1 MYGIGLPVVASFR
14 SPGLSRALRASTT
27 PVSILHRSL
36 SKRPFN
42 LPGTVLGNQRRYAQG
57 RYSRYDQQ
65 QYEQQHQDSRYEEE
79 SQWEYRP
86 EGPSGGRVLL
96 FRPIVWTAI
105 FTTGVYYLCTESF
118 IKHREQLRQS
128 SHYYFGRLGNFYGGS
143 TDDSQ
148 IADLMRDPRVQRL
161 VGWSHAVTGLSH
173 ARALSRVAR
182 LPDWIP
188 LELKRTVAA
197 FTDRWHTLSR
207 GQRCVYTIAAL
218 NAVVLGMWQI
228 PRLLPF
234 MARTFLHD
242 PRTGRSY
249 TLLTSSFSHRE
260 VWHFAFNTIGLVSF
274 GSIVADTMSTEQFT
288 AFYLSAG
295 VISGLA
301 SHLLSPLRAA
311 LIMPSLGAS
320 GAVYAVVGASMM
332 LNPDSKIALIFLPF
346 VPISISHAFP
356 ALLAYDFLGAIL
368 GWQKFGHV
376 AHLTGG
382 LLGIAYVQWGMDQW
396 AQLVRAIEVH
406 RAKRS
411 KQNSIG
417 R

>member
-1 MYGIGLPVVASFR
+1 MF
-14 SPGLSRALRASTT
+14 
-27 PVSILHRSL
+27 
-36 SKRPFN
+36 
-42 LPGTVLGNQRRYAQG
+42 GNQRRYTQD
-57 RYSRYDQQ
+57 RYSRYSQH
-65 QYEQQHQDSRYEEE
+65 QYEQQYQDQRYEAED

-86 EGPSGGRVLL
+86 DGPSGGQVLL
-96 FRPIVWTAI
+96 LRPIVWTAI

-118 IKHREQLRQS
+118 VKHREQLRNS
-128 SHYYFGRLGNFYGGS
+128 SRYFFGRLGNFYGAS
-143 TDDSQ
+143 ADDSL
-148 IADLMRDPRVQRL
+148 IADLMSDPKVQSL
-161 VGWSHAVTGLSH
+161 VGWSHAVVGLSH
-173 ARALSRVAR
+173 AKTLSRIAR
-182 LPDWIP
+182 LPDWVP
-188 LELKRTVAA
+188 FELKRTAVAFA
-197 FTDRWHTLSR
+197 DRWYTLSR

-234 MARTFLHD
+234 MARVFMHD

-260 VWHFAFNTIGLVSF
+260 VWHFAFNTIALVSF
-274 GSIVADTMSTEQFT
+274 GSTVADAMSVEQFT

-346 VPISISHAFP
+346 VPIAISHAFP
-356 ALLAYDFLGAIL
+356 ALLAYDFLGAVL

-382 LLGIAYVQWGMDQW
+382 LLGIAYAKWGMDQW
-396 AQLVRAIEVH
+396 AQLVRAIEA
-406 RAKRS
+406 RR
-411 KQNSIG
+411 
-417 R
+417 